1 LNWKNYIRGLLVST
15 LIFGG
20 ILVFLNVFT
29 SPKDGMVTVAIFMG
43 SVFFFLMG
51 VIAIADFFR
60 SRWWNHNE
68 VVFENIKTSL
78 RHGILFSGF
87 LTSLLM
93 LSAFRV
99 LNWLD
104 AAVLL
109 VCFVLL
115 EIYFRTK
122 AG

>member
-15 LIFGG
+15 LIFGA
-20 ILVFLNVFT
+20 ILVFLNIFT
-29 SPKDGMVTVAIFMG
+29 NPGEGMITVTIYLASI
-43 SVFFFLMG
+43 FFFLMG
-51 VIAIADFFR
+51 LSAICDFFW

-78 RHGILFSGF
+78 RHGILISGF
-87 LTSLLM
+87 FTSILL
-93 LSAFRV
+93 LQAFRV

-109 VCFVLL
+109 ICFILL
-115 EIYFRTK
+115 EVYFRTRS
-122 AG
+122 

>member
-1 LNWKNYIRGLLVST
+1 MNWKNYIRGLLVST

-20 ILVFLNVFT
+20 ILIFLNVFT
-29 SPKDGMVTVAIFMG
+29 SPSEGMITVSIYLA

-51 VIAIADFFR
+51 LAAICDFYW

-78 RHGILFSGF
+78 RHGILISGF
-87 LTSLLM
+87 LTSMAL

-104 AAVLL
+104 AAVLFT
-109 VCFVLL
+109 CFVLL
-115 EIYFRTK
+115 EVYFRTRS
-122 AG
+122 

>member
-20 ILVFLNVFT
+20 IIIFLNIFT
-29 SPKDGMVTVAIFMG
+29 SPAAGMVTVSIFLA

-51 VIAIADFFR
+51 IIAVIDFFW

-78 RHGILFSGF
+78 RHGILGSGF
-87 LTSLLM
+87 LTSILILR
-93 LSAFRV
+93 AFRV
-99 LNWLD
+99 LNWID

-109 VCFVLL
+109 ICFLLL
-115 EIYFRTK
+115 EVYFKTK
-122 AG
+122 G